1 MISKKIRK
9 QDKMKMKKSI
19 KFSFQIWNAGKKKT
33 FDMTWVETIL
43 Y

>member
-9 QDKMKMKKSI
+9 QDKMKKKSI
-19 KFSFQIWNAGKKKT
+19 KFSFQIWNADKKKT